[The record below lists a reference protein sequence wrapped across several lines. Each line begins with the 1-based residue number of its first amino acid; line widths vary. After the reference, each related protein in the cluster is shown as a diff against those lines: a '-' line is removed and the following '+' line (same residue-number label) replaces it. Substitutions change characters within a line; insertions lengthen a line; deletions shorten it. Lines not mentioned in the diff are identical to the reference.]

1 MVGNQAPGLNIFSK
15 RVIFA
20 LSKPYPLFLC
30 TCINTPLKCFFS
42 VPSVG
47 QPPSREHCA
56 AIYSTPFFLPLSCN
70 LSYFPSLISNVK
82 KKKKKKNRE
91 CTNCHHE
98 KHFSQSVEILLPGIS
113 SVDSNKFLSKFSTGL
128 DVIIMTYYTIE

>member
-47 QPPSREHCA
+47 QPPSREHSA

-82 KKKKKKNRE
+82 KKKKKTENVQTVIMR
-91 CTNCHHE
+91 
-98 KHFSQSVEILLPGIS
+98 SI
-113 SVDSNKFLSKFSTGL
+113 FLSLLRYCFQAYPLLTQINFYQSSL
-128 DVIIMTYYTIE
+128 RVWMLL